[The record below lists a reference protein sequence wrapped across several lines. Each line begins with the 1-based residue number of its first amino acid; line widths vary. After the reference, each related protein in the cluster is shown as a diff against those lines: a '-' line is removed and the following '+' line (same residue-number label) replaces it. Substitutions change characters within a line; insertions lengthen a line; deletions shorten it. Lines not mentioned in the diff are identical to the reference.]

1 MSVIAELIDALRKLP
16 GVGAKSA
23 QRMAFHLLER
33 DRDAA
38 MVLSQALQRAAEKVG
53 RCTQCRTLSEQSE
66 CEICR
71 NSSRDVTQL
80 CVVESPSDLHAL
92 EQATGYRGHYFVLH
106 GRLSPIDGIG
116 PQQLGLQSLIE
127 RLRQG
132 VVQELIIAC
141 NPTME
146 GEATAH
152 FLAEIA
158 RETGVAAT
166 RISHGVP
173 VGGELE
179 YTDRNTL
186 AHAFGRRISV
196 S

>member
-38 MVLSQALQRAAEKVG
+38 LVLSLALQQAAEKVG
-53 RCTQCRTLSEQSE
+53 RCTQCRTLSEQAE

-71 NSSRDVTQL
+71 NHSRDQSQL

-92 EQATGYRGHYFVLH
+92 EQATGYRGRYFVLH

-132 VVQELIIAC
+132 LVQELIIAC

-158 RETGVAAT
+158 RETGVTAT

-186 AHAFGRRISV
+186 AHAFGRRVAIT
-196 S
+196 